1 MRCPKCGAIGAYVGF
16 QTVEC
21 PNPHCSSFLAVE
33 TTTEVRQEEQTDIKK
48 CRDCADKNCK
58 IRRALYRP

>member
-1 MRCPKCGAIGAYVGF
+1 MRCPKCGANGAYIGF

-21 PNPHCSSFLAVE
+21 PNPGCSSFLAVA
-33 TTTEVRQEEQTDIKK
+33 TTEFRPEEQTDIKK
-48 CRDCADKNCK
+48 CRNCADKNCK